1 MQAAQASPNSA
12 SAPAPFVISRTLD
25 APRDLVWKA
34 FTDPERLK
42 QWWGPKGF
50 PVTRAAMDLRPG
62 GTYHYALQVPDGT
75 LMWGKF
81 IYREITK
88 PERIVFINGFSDET
102 GALVR
107 NPYVPTWPI
116 EVHTVFDFTE
126 LGGRTVFTLR
136 WTPVNATAEECEMFA
151 STFEGMTAGWEGTL
165 EQLDAHLATV
175 RAEAAV
181 LVHSA

>member
-1 MQAAQASPNSA
+1 MQAAQPSPQSA
-12 SAPAPFVISRTLD
+12 GTAAPFVISRTFD

-62 GTYHYALQVPDGT
+62 GTYHYALQVPDGS

-81 IYREITK
+81 IYREVTK
-88 PERIVFINGFSDET
+88 PERLVFINGFSDET

-107 NPYVPTWPI
+107 NPYVPSWPM
-116 EVHTVFDFTE
+116 EVLTVFDFTE
-126 LGGRTVFTLR
+126 QGGRTTFTLR
-136 WTPVNATAEECEMFA
+136 WTPLGATAEEREMFE
-151 STFEGMTAGWEGTL
+151 SSFEGMTTGWEGTL
-165 EQLDAHLATV
+165 EQLEAHLATV
-175 RAEAAV
+175 RAETAV